1 MNKKMR
7 EILAQINAKTAEAKS
22 FMEDGENKDVA
33 KANEIMDQVDEL
45 KAEYEAE
52 KRIYEAEKARGTEDA
67 PQDPEQVGEKAT
79 VSGETI
85 VAKEV
90 RAIMAPNKYAADKD
104 LQESVDVSGGYTV
117 PEDIQTKVNNW
128 PEIVYS
134 FLDDIS
140 VEPVSTNK
148 GARTYQKKADTEA
161 FVDLDENGAITKK
174 ITAPQ
179 FERVTYAIQDRAGF
193 MPVSNDLTAD
203 SDANISAIVTE
214 WLGRANI
221 ATANAKVLAI
231 LAAHKHAGQATAA
244 KIKIAGI
251 DGIKKVVTV
260 TLGQAYKTGAKIITN
275 DDGLNWLD
283 TLKDEN
289 GRYLLNPDPTDSA
302 KLTLRCGTVVVPVK
316 VVPNNAFGSEV
327 EYAKTTDEAITEG
340 KTYYT
345 RSGSAGSYV
354 YTPVESP
361 AVANIGNYYE
371 ATTKIPFVIGDLKAG
386 IRKYDRQSMSLKAS
400 DVAVIGDFNAF
411 AMNMTLIR
419 AILRDDYKELDS
431 DAYVYGYVEV

>member
-7 EILAQINAKTAEAKS
+7 EILAQIDAKTKEAKS
-22 FMEDGENKDVA
+22 FMKGETKDVA
-33 KANEIMDQVDEL
+33 KANEIMNGVDTL
-45 KAEYEAE
+45 RAEYEAE
-52 KRIYEAEKARGTEDA
+52 KRIFEAEKTRGTDGAPEDPA
-67 PQDPEQVGEKAT
+67 HVGETNKDLT
-79 VSGETI
+79 GEVI
-85 VAKEV
+85 LAKEV
-90 RAIMAPNKYAADKD
+90 RSIMTKVVDKD
-104 LQESVDVSGGYTV
+104 LQESVEADGGYTV
-117 PEDIQTKVNNW
+117 PEDIQTAVNRW

-140 VEPVSTNK
+140 VENVSTNK

-221 ATANAKVLAI
+221 ATANAKI
-231 LAAHKHAGQATAA
+231 LEIIKAKTQTALD
-244 KIKIAGI
+244 GI

-260 TLGQAYKTGAKIITN
+260 TLGQAYKAGVKIITN
-275 DDGLNWLD
+275 DDGLNYLD

-316 VVPNNAFGSEV
+316 VVPNKAFTSDG
-327 EYAKTTDEAITEG
+327 
-340 KTYYT
+340 
-345 RSGSAGSYV
+345 
-354 YTPVESP
+354 
-361 AVANIGNYYE
+361 
-371 ATTKIPFVIGDLKAG
+371 TKIPFVIGDLKAG

-419 AILRDDYKELDS
+419 AILRDDYKELDK
-431 DAYVYGYVEV
+431 DAYVYAHIDTAATGE

>member
-7 EILAQINAKTAEAKS
+7 EILAQIDAKTKEAKS
-22 FMEDGENKDVA
+22 FMEGENKDLD
-33 KANEIMDQVDEL
+33 KANALMDEVDKL
-45 KAEYEAE
+45 RKEYNAE
-52 KRIYEAEKARGTEDA
+52 KRIFDAEKARGTEGA
-67 PQDPEQVGEKAT
+67 PQDPENVGEKAT
-79 VSGETI
+79 VSGEVI

-90 RAIMAPNKYAADKD
+90 RAIMAPAKYAADKD
-104 LQESVDVSGGYTV
+104 LQESVDADGGYTV
-117 PEDIQTKVNNW
+117 PEDIQTAVNRW

-140 VEPVSTNK
+140 VENVSTNK

-179 FERVTYAIQDRAGF
+179 FERITYNIQDRAGF

-221 ATANAKVLAI
+221 ATANEKILEIIKAKTQVAMD
-231 LAAHKHAGQATAA
+231 
-244 KIKIAGI
+244 GI
-251 DGIKKVVTV
+251 DGIKKIVTV
-260 TLGQAYKTGAKIITN
+260 TLGQAYKSGAKIITN

-283 TLKDEN
+283 TLKDET
-289 GRYLLNPDPTDSA
+289 GRYLLNPDPTDSTR
-302 KLTLRCGTVVVPVK
+302 LTLRCGTVVVPVK
-316 VVPNNAFGSEV
+316 VVPNKAFASTG
-327 EYAKTTDEAITEG
+327 
-340 KTYYT
+340 
-345 RSGSAGSYV
+345 
-354 YTPVESP
+354 
-361 AVANIGNYYE
+361 
-371 ATTKIPFVIGDLKAG
+371 TKIPFVIGDLKAG

-411 AMNMTLIR
+411 TMNMTLIR
-419 AILRDDYKELDS
+419 AILRDDYKELDG
-431 DAYVYGYVEV
+431 DAYVYGYVDTTAADSGN